1 MKNFSFIVT
10 LLSLAMTSLPALA
23 ETPVPEP
30 GSLALLGMGAAV
42 GALIWARDRKNKK

>member
-23 ETPVPEP
+23 ETVPEP